1 MHTTETQGPAG
12 APASGADLEIV
23 IVAYRGLGVLRQCL
37 DSLSAHVLGEHRVVV
52 HVVDNC
58 SGDGTPDR
66 VAAEYPWVRLHRRAG
81 NDGFAVANNAVLRSV
96 GAPYVLVLNPDT
108 ELRAGVLRHLLDLL
122 ESRADIGM
130 VGCRLEQSDGTFDH
144 AAKRSFPSAFEA
156 LQYFLGRS
164 GETNGY
170 RAPHV
175 PELGVDRVDAVNGA
189 FMLVRTAA
197 MRDVGLFDERYW
209 MYGEDLDWCRR
220 FAHAGWPVWY
230 DGRVT
235 AIHLKGGVS
244 GKHRRLKLNWHF
256 HRSMAIFYATY
267 DGGRNLPKDAAVYGA
282 IAARF
287 VVHAGLSGAHNA
299 AAALRRR
306 TGRLTP
312 AVAGR

>member
-1 MHTTETQGPAG
+1 MQDTRIP
-12 APASGADLEIV
+12 DLEIV
-23 IVAYRGLGVLRQCL
+23 VVAYRGLGVLRRCL
-37 DSLSAHVLGEHRVVV
+37 DSLAEHVLGEHRVVV

-66 VAAEYPWVRLHRRAG
+66 VEQEYPWVRLHRRAG
-81 NDGFAVANNAVLRSV
+81 NDGFAVANNAVLRDV
-96 GAPYVLVLNPDT
+96 TAPYVLVLNPDT
-108 ELRAGVLRHLLDLL
+108 ELRAGVLPHLLDLL
-122 ESRADIGM
+122 GSRPDIGM

-144 AAKRSFPSAFEA
+144 AAKRSFPSALQA

-164 GETNGY
+164 GSAGGY

-175 PELGVDRVDAVNGA
+175 PERGLDRVDAVNGA

-197 MRDVGLFDERYW
+197 MREVGLFDERYW

-220 FAHAGWPVWY
+220 FADAGWPVWY

-235 AIHLKGGVS
+235 AVHLKGGVS
-244 GKHRRLKLNWHF
+244 GKHRSPKLNWHF

-267 DGGRNLPKDAAVYGA
+267 DGGRNLAADAAVYAG

-287 VVHAGLSGAHNA
+287 VLLAGVSAAH
-299 AAALRRR
+299 RRR
-306 TGRLTP
+306 SRQRPDAGRLVP